1 MNEDEFRTIWGWN
14 MKRILIINTGGT
26 IGMVNTS
33 EGYKP
38 DGKSFSNILYNMDI
52 LKAEGMPSWDLAELD
67 ELLDSSN
74 MTVSEW
80 NKIGK
85 LIADAYEDYDGFVVL
100 HGTDTMAYTASA
112 LSFMLEH
119 CSKPVILTGAQ
130 IPLSEIRSD
139 GRDNIITSLLIAAS
153 DMVHEVCI
161 YFGNKLLRGNRAIKY
176 SSDELIAFHSP
187 NYPVLAEAGILISYN
202 KAYLKEKDTEE
213 FRYVPFENV
222 PIGVIKV
229 FPGIQF
235 ELFES
240 IMTEKLKGIVIETFG
255 AGNIPSY
262 GGALLPMIK
271 KAFEN
276 GTIVT
281 VCSQCPQGTVM
292 LGAYETSMALK
303 NAGAVS
309 GYDITTEAA
318 VAKLYYLFSKGY
330 TTDKIKLLMEKNLC
344 GEMTA

>member
-1 MNEDEFRTIWGWN
+1 MGLN
-14 MKRILIINTGGT
+14 MKKKKILIINTGGT
-26 IGMVNTS
+26 IGMVNTP

-38 DGKSFSNILYNMDI
+38 DGKSFSNLLRNMDL
-52 LKAEGMPSWDLAELD
+52 LKAEGMPLWDLTELD

-74 MTVSEW
+74 MTVAEC

-119 CSKPVILTGAQ
+119 CSKPVILTGSQ
-130 IPLSEIRSD
+130 IPLCEIRSD
-139 GRDNIITSLLIAAS
+139 GMDNIITSLLIAAS

-161 YFGNKLLRGNRAIKY
+161 YFGNKLLRGNRSIKY
-176 SSDELIAFHSP
+176 SSDGLIAFVSP
-187 NYPVLAEAGILISYN
+187 NYPVLAEAGILIAYN
-202 KAYLKEKDTEE
+202 KAYLKEKDGEE
-213 FRYVPFENV
+213 FRYVPFKNV

-255 AGNIPSY
+255 AGNIPGY
-262 GGALLPMIK
+262 GGALLPIIQ

-330 TTDKIKLLMEKNLC
+330 TTDKIKILMEKNLC
-344 GEMTA
+344 GEMTV